1 MGLVSAISLTAII
14 LLALCAV
21 CYGAPVSVA
30 TGGLAEVGEEA
41 GVRVGTKT
49 NANGMRIPAT
59 NAAASK
65 SGITLSGKQQ
75 AGTTPA
81 GAGGKVSG
89 EIPEATGITLET
101 PGAAGTVGKASGVT
115 PGATAAVVN
124 SVVACKKDKVDKLT
138 DVPAKAFLADFVFE
152 GTAIDIS
159 RHANAAHSARLA
171 TGIVFEMKQ
180 AIKAD
185 NVKLSPIIGDV
196 DLKVAHLNLTVF
208 NFSSGGQGQGR
219 SGSRCKTGVSLG
231 QTYLVYASVR
241 RLRHLDHVLMA
252 SAFPDATSKEVRRA
266 AKSVLCNGCGEFW
279 Q

>member
-1 MGLVSAISLTAII
+1 MGLLSAFSLTAIV
-14 LLALCAV
+14 LLALCVV
-21 CYGAPVSVA
+21 CYSAPVSVS
-30 TGGLAEVGEEA
+30 TGGVAEIGEEA
-41 GVRVGTKT
+41 GVVVGTKT
-49 NANGMRIPAT
+49 NANGMRIPAI

-65 SGITLSGKQQ
+65 SGTTQSGKQQ

-81 GAGGKVSG
+81 GAGRKVSG
-89 EIPEATGITLET
+89 AIPEATGITLET
-101 PGAAGTVGKASGVT
+101 PGAAGTGGKASGVT
-115 PGATAAVVN
+115 PEATAAVVN

-159 RHANAAHSARLA
+159 QHANAAHSARVA

-208 NFSSGGQGQGR
+208 NFSGGQVQGR
-219 SGSRCKTGVSLG
+219 SGSRCKAGVSLG